1 MFSCKPAA
9 WPSWLKAAVPV
20 YLLAVYKAHRIRATF
35 GSFWSKIN
43 QRRKFYQW
51 NSLFFA
57 VLLQALLLGSFTLTV
72 AQGLSSRTHPVV
84 LGLFFLS
91 LMGLNVYIL
100 LRSAHVVE
108 AKILTETQST
118 ISDDIMNL
126 ITAVR
131 SQRHDFLHH
140 IQVISSLYHTGNMEA
155 LGQYLSQVT
164 VDVSRL
170 NNLLKITSPFIA
182 ALLNIKLCQA
192 EAKGVRLDVEV
203 EGQVFGS
210 STRDY
215 DLARV
220 LGNLIDNAIEAV
232 ETKEP
237 PDKWVTVVIRGRGPF
252 LVFSI
257 TNPGE
262 ISPQLRSEI
271 FKSGFTT
278 KGNQH
283 LGLGLRICQDL
294 TKKLHGRLECRS
306 WPEGQVTFTLT
317 LPRNE

>member
-1 MFSCKPAA
+1 M
-9 WPSWLKAAVPV
+9 
-20 YLLAVYKAHRIRATF
+20 RADL
-35 GSFWSKIN
+35 GGLWKKIN
-43 QRRKFYQW
+43 QRRRFYHW
-51 NSLFFA
+51 NSLFLA
-57 VLLQALLLGSFTLTV
+57 VLLQALLLGGFTLAV
-72 AQGLSSRTHPVV
+72 AQGLSSKTHPVI
-84 LGLFFLS
+84 LALIFFS

-108 AKILTETQST
+108 SKILSETQST

-140 IQVISSLYHTGNMEA
+140 IQVISSLYHTGNLEA

-164 VDVSRL
+164 LDVSRL

-192 EAKGVRLDVEV
+192 EAKGVKLDVQV

-215 DLARV
+215 DLVRV

-232 ETKEP
+232 QDRSPT
-237 PDKWVTVVIRGRGPF
+237 DKWVKVVITTRGPF

-257 TNPGE
+257 SNPGFIPPE
-262 ISPQLRSEI
+262 VCSRI
-271 FKSGFTT
+271 FEPGFTT

-283 LGLGLRICQDL
+283 LGLGLHICRDL
-294 TKKLHGRLECRS
+294 ARKLHGRIHCRCE
-306 WPEGQVTFTLT
+306 PEGQVTFTLVI
-317 LPRNE
+317 PKED